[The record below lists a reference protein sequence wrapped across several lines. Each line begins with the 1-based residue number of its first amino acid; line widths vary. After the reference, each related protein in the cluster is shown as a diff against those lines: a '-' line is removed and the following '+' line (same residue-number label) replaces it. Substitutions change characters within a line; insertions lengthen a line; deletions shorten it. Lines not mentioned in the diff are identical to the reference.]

1 MSPHLSEDNNRKALN
16 HYLIKVG
23 TDPYSAE
30 QLELAKHED
39 SNQRI
44 RRVEK

>member
-1 MSPHLSEDNNRKALN
+1 MVEGADETKNNSQ
-16 HYLIKVG
+16 YPIKVG